1 MRQSNKTKLEMV
13 ALVDRGALTP
23 NEWRAMFN
31 LPPVDGG
38 DVPIRRLDTAPTDEE
53 KPADDEEGD
62 KDEDKQ

>member
-1 MRQSNKTKLEMV
+1 
-13 ALVDRGALTP
+13 
-23 NEWRAMFN
+23 MFN